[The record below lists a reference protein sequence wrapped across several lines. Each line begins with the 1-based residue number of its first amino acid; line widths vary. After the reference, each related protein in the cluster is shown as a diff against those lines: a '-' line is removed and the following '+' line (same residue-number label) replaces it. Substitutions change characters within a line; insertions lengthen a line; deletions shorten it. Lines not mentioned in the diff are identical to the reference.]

1 MSNQFNT
8 YLLDAVNMIAKDK
21 SIPQEVIRDFLV
33 DSIKKAF
40 VKSNYEDNLEVFF
53 DLNTGNLTAN
63 KLYTV
68 VEDSDD
74 FDEYLHVL
82 DTDPKVKALGLKVGD
97 IYKESYDI
105 TKEFK
110 QQQVQQILQSFKQK
124 IVEISNQRVYQAWT
138 PMIGE
143 VILAEIEKEDKK
155 GNFFT
160 VNLENQVDKEGNPLE
175 PTLGFIGKKELNPL
189 EELDVGKKYHFV
201 VSEVKEQSKF
211 CPVILS
217 RASDKLVEYYMN
229 LEIPEIDDGSIKI
242 EKIARVAGI
251 KTKVLVST
259 KTLLVEPAAVCVGT
273 KGSRVKTISALLGGE
288 KIEIYS
294 YTDDPLALIVDVL
307 DKSKVAGIKLEE
319 HENGMKEATIVVYDE
334 ALPQVIGK
342 RGSNVRLASLLTGWN
357 INVITLEEAEHD
369 KLSYLKANSV
379 EFKKHFDKPIQKHND
394 ALVGDDELDIL
405 SLNDNDIDEIIS
417 NAISDDNAQHPN
429 EAEPAPRKIE
439 DEDLNYDLID
449 SDELSDLNEMFGDE
463 VQNALNNKK

>member
-1 MSNQFNT
+1 MSNQFNS

-33 DSIKKAF
+33 ESIKKAF
-40 VKSNYEDNLEVFF
+40 VKSNYEENLEVFF
-53 DLNTGNLTAN
+53 DLNTGSLTAN

-74 FDEYLHVL
+74 FDEYLHIL

-97 IYKESYDI
+97 IYKEPYDI

-160 VNLENQVDKEGNPLE
+160 VNLENQLDKEGNPLE

-217 RASDKLVEYYMN
+217 RASEKLVEYYMN

-259 KTLLVEPAAVCVGT
+259 KTLLVEPAAVCVGP

-294 YTDDPLALIVDVL
+294 YVEDPVALITEVL
-307 DKSKVAGIKLEE
+307 DKSKVAGLKLDEP
-319 HENGMKEATIVVYDE
+319 ENGPREATVVVYDE

-357 INVITLEEAEHD
+357 INVVTLEEAEHD
-369 KLSYLKANSV
+369 GLDYLKASSP
-379 EFKKHFDKPIQKHND
+379 EFKKHFDKPNNKPIEIP
-394 ALVGDDELDIL
+394 VGDDELDIL

-417 NAISDDNAQHPN
+417 NATMNEEITHPN
-429 EAEPAPRKIE
+429 EVENTPKKSDE
-439 DEDLNYDLID
+439 EDLNYDLMD